1 MEEPQ
6 ERWPSP
12 AGSDGDGQGDGDG
25 DGDGHGDSAVDMID
39 LSGRGLAQLPE
50 HVLQMPWLKN
60 LYLEGNALSELSEDF
75 FHRLPN
81 LIWLDLRNNK
91 LTSLPLSIGDHRCL
105 KTLLLEG
112 NPIRKLPVEL
122 GNMTSLKALN
132 LRKCPIEFPPDGV
145 LHQGLVTILAFLRK
159 PMTSEDE
166 HAAVPACD
174 TEMPV
179 IEKLHL
185 NTRAESSLDFANEKE
200 RQRFKALKQ
209 KLMQEEARDVFLQ
222 SRKVWGAGFNSSV
235 PNVLRKEGSNLNAF
249 FPEAKAYDL
258 SIQAKRKKELKLAAQ
273 KELKEKQAFIEQ
285 RRLDHK
291 ALMNWREQAKL
302 LQEKKEKERKQRS
315 LRSSENNMIVKNAP
329 FATDPNYYHTVRR
342 ADSKRSPVQ
351 KRNRNVEFEKEME
364 DVRAAR
370 DRDLQLR
377 IQQHIKLMR
386 ARRKQPNGTPQEELE
401 AAKRE
406 LEVFAGSGRKGGC
419 ILLVSHVNPL
429 LMGRMR
435 RALALRARA
444 GGL

>member
-122 GNMTSLKALN
+122 
-132 LRKCPIEFPPDGV
+132 
-145 LHQGLVTILAFLRK
+145 
-159 PMTSEDE
+159 
-166 HAAVPACD
+166 
-174 TEMPV
+174 EMPV

-406 LEVFAGSGRKGGC
+406 LEVSNAWRRKEMSG
-419 ILLVSHVNPL
+419 NPL
-429 LMGRMR
+429 EVKKDCRGHLQKLITAPKSKIQTILKQASTNSGKTVYHGR
-435 RALALRARA
+435 LQTQLH
-444 GGL
+444 GYQIFLTQK